1 MPIYLSS
8 IESPLEEFRRRQQG
22 GQRAPLERADVEPAR
37 TLFGDVIEHSP
48 TSKGRARQQVVWCAK
63 CNKLDSVFWG
73 GGVSVTSA
81 RCVNC
86 GGEVVTGRA
95 RSAKLK
101 FYDAIMERNR
111 ALVVSAAHGK
121 GDIDEAAHYAE
132 YAAHTAF
139 KLQLVPYGPEPS
151 R

>member
-1 MPIYLSS
+1 MLYLFD
-8 IESPLEEFRRRQQG
+8 EATEDRG
-22 GQRAPLERADVEPAR
+22 
-37 TLFGDVIEHSP
+37 
-48 TSKGRARQQVVWCAK
+48 TSKGRARQMVVWCAK
-63 CNKLDSVFWG
+63 CNRLDPVFWG
-73 GGVSVTSA
+73 GGVSVTTA
-81 RCVNC
+81 RCTSC
-86 GGEVVTGRA
+86 GGDVVTGRA

-121 GDIDEAAHYAE
+121 GDIDEAADYAE

-139 KLQLVPYGPEPS
+139 KLRLVPYGPEPS